1 MTNESKK
8 NNYVEQNE
16 SLGVSMTE
24 DTDINE
30 TNYEVQINE
39 IEFQAFI
46 SATDMSKENDY
57 AEKQGDFFIQDAPI
71 KSPIESPKN
80 LLKKYPYTTFSG
92 FYHRNFTKCFGLY
105 NITAH

>member
-1 MTNESKK
+1 MTNESKE

-46 SATDMSKENDY
+46 SDIDMSKENDN
-57 AEKQGDFFIQDAPI
+57 AEKQNEFLIQDASTTVPN
-71 KSPIESPKN
+71 SL
-80 LLKKYPYTTFSG
+80 LLKDIQGYPPISDTF
-92 FYHRNFTKCFGLY
+92 
-105 NITAH
+105 